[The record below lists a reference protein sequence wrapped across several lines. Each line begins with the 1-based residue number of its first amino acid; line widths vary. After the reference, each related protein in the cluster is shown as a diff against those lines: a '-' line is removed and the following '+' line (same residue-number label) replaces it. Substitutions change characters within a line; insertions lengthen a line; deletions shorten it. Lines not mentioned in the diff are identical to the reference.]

1 MKPILLRI
9 LQSVLFIMVTVWLAL
24 AILIYFFQARLV
36 FYPSR
41 TLGQTPADIN
51 LDYEEVFLQG
61 QDAVEIHGWWLPAE
75 NGRAT
80 LLFLH
85 GNAGNISH
93 RLDSLKIFHDLG
105 LATLI
110 IDYRGY
116 GKSRGKPSEPG
127 TYLDAMAAWRYLTE
141 DRDIEP
147 QQIII
152 FGRSLGGAV
161 AVWLAANTPAAGLI
175 MESTFTSI
183 VDIGRQH
190 YPYLPVKYLARIH
203 YPSIDLIARI
213 NSPLL
218 VIHSPEDEIIPYRLG
233 QALYDQAGEPR
244 YFLEISGAHNGGFLE
259 SGRRYT
265 QGLDAFIETVM
276 ARESG

>member
-1 MKPILLRI
+1 MKPVLLHI
-9 LQSVLFIMVTVWLAL
+9 LQSAVFIMAAAWLAL
-24 AILIYFFQARLV
+24 MILVYFFQARLI

-41 TLGQTPADIN
+41 TLGQTPADIK

-61 QDAVEIHGWWLPAE
+61 RDAVEIHGWWLPAE
-75 NGRAT
+75 NARAT

-93 RLDSLKIFHDLG
+93 RLDSLKIFHALG
-105 LATLI
+105 LDTLI

-116 GKSRGKPSEPG
+116 GKSRGKPSEQG

-141 DRDIEP
+141 DKGIRP

-161 AVWLAANTPAAGLI
+161 AVRLAADTRAAGLI
-175 MESTFTSI
+175 LESTFTSI
-183 VDIGRQH
+183 TDVGRQH
-190 YPYLPVKYLARIH
+190 YPYLPVNYLARIH
-203 YPSIDLIARI
+203 YPSIDRIDKI

-218 VIHSPEDEIIPYRLG
+218 CIHSREDEIIPYRLG
-233 QALYDQAGEPR
+233 RALYDRAAEPK
-244 YFLEISGAHNGGFLE
+244 YFLEISGGHNGGFLE

-265 QGLDAFIETVM
+265 AGLDAFIDAVM
-276 ARESG
+276 AR